1 MMFAVPAESYELD
14 PEIERTLELLLI
26 LHADHEQ
33 NCSTSTVRVVGSSMA
48 NVYASVASGIL
59 ALWGPLHGGANQQV
73 VFESLLLVL
82 PIIIPMFT
90 VLTTSNPSDFIA
102 AFLAYLVIGTVVSLS
117 RVVIGA
123 GVGAFGKVL
132 YFFFAYMMALMVYAG
147 CVAGAI
153 TGETFSLLLAF
164 DQIAGIA
171 TYLGYEGHPIELPLI
186 EYVKLGMAF
195 AIPGITFSALAA
207 QVRLSEV
214 RDNPGAESKMVSSLR
229 SSVALLTLG
238 SAILLL
244 PVYIISIAIVNFAPY
259 LVTIIPPVLVMGF
272 ILLVL
277 YFVERD

>member
-1 MMFAVPAESYELD
+1 MLPLRELRTYISALSIAPIAVMIANPVVLNAFVSYLSS
-14 PEIERTLELLLI
+14 IAFFSAFGLIAVYLMLKQIGFIKTLG
-26 LHADHEQ
+26 Q
-33 NCSTSTVRVVGSSMA
+33 
-48 NVYASVASGIL
+48 
-59 ALWGPLHGGANQQV
+59 NQQV
-73 VFESLLLVL
+73 FFESLLLVL

-90 VLTTSNPSDFIA
+90 VLTTQNPSDFIA

-117 RVVIGA
+117 RVVVGA

-244 PVYIISIAIVNFAPY
+244 PVYIISIALVNFAPY

-272 ILLVL
+272 ILLLL

>member
-1 MMFAVPAESYELD
+1 MLPLRELRTYISALSIAPIAVMIANPVVLNAFVSYLSS
-14 PEIERTLELLLI
+14 IAFFSAFGLI
-26 LHADHEQ
+26 A
-33 NCSTSTVRVVGSSMA
+33 
-48 NVYASVASGIL
+48 VYLMLKQIGFIKSL
-59 ALWGPLHGGANQQV
+59 GPNQQV
-73 VFESLLLVL
+73 FFESLLLVL

-90 VLTTSNPSDFIA
+90 VLTTQNPADFIA

-117 RVVIGA
+117 RVVVGA

-147 CVAGAI
+147 CVAGQM

-171 TYLGYEGHPIELPLI
+171 TYLGYEGYPIELPLI
-186 EYVKLGMAF
+186 EYVRLGMAF

-214 RDNPGAESKMVSSLR
+214 RDNPGGESKMVSSLR

-238 SAILLL
+238 STLLL
-244 PVYIISIAIVNFAPY
+244 IPVYLVSLAIYNFAPY
-259 LVTIIPPVLVMGF
+259 LVTILPPVLVLGF
-272 ILLVL
+272 LLLSL
-277 YFVERD
+277 YFVERE

>member
-1 MMFAVPAESYELD
+1 MLPLRELRTYISALSIAPIAVMIANPVVLNAFVSYLSS
-14 PEIERTLELLLI
+14 IAFFSAFGLI
-26 LHADHEQ
+26 A
-33 NCSTSTVRVVGSSMA
+33 
-48 NVYASVASGIL
+48 VYLMLKQIGFIKSL
-59 ALWGPLHGGANQQV
+59 GPNQQV
-73 VFESLLLVL
+73 FFESLLLVL

-117 RVVIGA
+117 RVVVGA

-244 PVYIISIAIVNFAPY
+244 PVYLISIAIVNFAPY

>member
-1 MMFAVPAESYELD
+1 MLPLRELRTYISALSIAPIAVMIANPVVLNALVSYLSS
-14 PEIERTLELLLI
+14 IAFFSAFGLI
-26 LHADHEQ
+26 A
-33 NCSTSTVRVVGSSMA
+33 
-48 NVYASVASGIL
+48 VYLMLKQIGFIKSL
-59 ALWGPLHGGANQQV
+59 GPNQQV
-73 VFESLLLVL
+73 FFESLLLVL

-117 RVVIGA
+117 RVVVGA

-244 PVYIISIAIVNFAPY
+244 PVYLISIAIVNFAPY

>member
-1 MMFAVPAESYELD
+1 MLPLRELRTYISALSIAPIAVMIANPVVLNAFVSYLSS
-14 PEIERTLELLLI
+14 IAFFSAFGLI
-26 LHADHEQ
+26 A
-33 NCSTSTVRVVGSSMA
+33 
-48 NVYASVASGIL
+48 VYLMLKQIGFIKSL
-59 ALWGPLHGGANQQV
+59 GPNQQV
-73 VFESLLLVL
+73 FFESLLLVL

-186 EYVKLGMAF
+186 EYVRLGMAF

-244 PVYIISIAIVNFAPY
+244 PVYLISIAIVNFAPY

>member
-1 MMFAVPAESYELD
+1 MLPLRELRTYISALSIVPIAVMIANPVVLNAFVSYLSS
-14 PEIERTLELLLI
+14 IAFFSAFGLIAVYLLLKQI
-26 LHADHEQ
+26 GFIKSL
-33 NCSTSTVRVVGSSMA
+33 
-48 NVYASVASGIL
+48 
-59 ALWGPLHGGANQQV
+59 GPNQQV
-73 VFESLLLVL
+73 LFESLLLVL

-117 RVVIGA
+117 RVVVGA

-186 EYVKLGMAF
+186 EYVKLGMAL

-272 ILLVL
+272 ILLLL

>member
-1 MMFAVPAESYELD
+1 MLPLRELRTYISALSIAPIAVMIANPVVLNAFVSYLSS
-14 PEIERTLELLLI
+14 IAFFSAFGLI
-26 LHADHEQ
+26 A
-33 NCSTSTVRVVGSSMA
+33 
-48 NVYASVASGIL
+48 VYLMLKQIGFIKSL
-59 ALWGPLHGGANQQV
+59 GPNQQV

>member
-1 MMFAVPAESYELD
+1 MLPLRELRTYISALSIAPIAVMIANPVVLNAFVSYLSS
-14 PEIERTLELLLI
+14 IAFFSAFGLI
-26 LHADHEQ
+26 A
-33 NCSTSTVRVVGSSMA
+33 
-48 NVYASVASGIL
+48 VYLMLKQIGFIKSL
-59 ALWGPLHGGANQQV
+59 GPNQQV
-73 VFESLLLVL
+73 FFESLLLVL

-90 VLTTSNPSDFIA
+90 VLTTQNPSDFIA

-171 TYLGYEGHPIELPLI
+171 TYLGYQGHPIELPLI
-186 EYVKLGMAF
+186 EYVRLGMAF

-238 SAILLL
+238 SAVLLL
-244 PVYIISIAIVNFAPY
+244 PVYLISIAIVNFAPY

>member
-1 MMFAVPAESYELD
+1 MLPLRELRTYISAFSIAPIAVMIVNPVVLNAFVSYLSS
-14 PEIERTLELLLI
+14 IAFFSAFGLIAIYLFLKQIGFIKTLG
-26 LHADHEQ
+26 Q
-33 NCSTSTVRVVGSSMA
+33 
-48 NVYASVASGIL
+48 
-59 ALWGPLHGGANQQV
+59 NQQV
-73 VFESLLLVL
+73 FFESLLLVL

-117 RVVIGA
+117 RVVVGT

-132 YFFFAYMMALMVYAG
+132 YFFFAYMMALMIYAG
-147 CVAGAI
+147 CVAGSI

-272 ILLVL
+272 ILLLL

>member
-1 MMFAVPAESYELD
+1 MLPLRELRTYISALSIIPIAVMIANPVVVTAFTSYLSS
-14 PEIERTLELLLI
+14 IAFFSAFGLIFVYLLLKQI
-26 LHADHEQ
+26 GFNKSL
-33 NCSTSTVRVVGSSMA
+33 
-48 NVYASVASGIL
+48 
-59 ALWGPLHGGANQQV
+59 GPNQQV
-73 VFESLLLVL
+73 FFESLLLVL

-90 VLTTSNPSDFIA
+90 VLTTGNPSDFIA
-102 AFLAYLVIGTVVSLS
+102 AFLAYLVIGTIVSLS

-171 TYLGYEGHPIELPLI
+171 TYLGYQGHPIELPLI
-186 EYVKLGMAF
+186 EYVRLGMAF

-214 RDNPGAESKMVSSLR
+214 RDNPGGESKMVSSLR

-238 SAILLL
+238 SALLLL
-244 PVYIISIAIVNFAPY
+244 PVYLISIAMYNFAPY
-259 LVTIIPPVLVMGF
+259 LVTILPPVLVMGF
-272 ILLVL
+272 ILLSL
-277 YFVERD
+277 YFVERE

>member
-1 MMFAVPAESYELD
+1 MLPLRELRTYISALSIAPIAVMIVNPVVLNAFVSYLSS
-14 PEIERTLELLLI
+14 IAFFSAFGLIAIYLFLKQIGFIKTLG
-26 LHADHEQ
+26 Q
-33 NCSTSTVRVVGSSMA
+33 
-48 NVYASVASGIL
+48 
-59 ALWGPLHGGANQQV
+59 NQQV
-73 VFESLLLVL
+73 FFESLLLVL

-117 RVVIGA
+117 RVVVGT

-132 YFFFAYMMALMVYAG
+132 YFFFAYMMALMIYAG
-147 CVAGAI
+147 CVAGSI

-272 ILLVL
+272 ILLLL

>member
-1 MMFAVPAESYELD
+1 MLPLRELRTYVSALSVLPIAVMIANPVVLASFVSYLSS
-14 PEIERTLELLLI
+14 IAFFSAFGLIAVYLLLKQI
-26 LHADHEQ
+26 GFIKSL
-33 NCSTSTVRVVGSSMA
+33 
-48 NVYASVASGIL
+48 
-59 ALWGPLHGGANQQV
+59 GPNQQV
-73 VFESLLLVL
+73 FFESLLLVL

-90 VLTTSNPSDFIA
+90 VLTTGNPVDFIA

-117 RVVIGA
+117 RVVIGS

-147 CVAGAI
+147 CVAGQI

-186 EYVKLGMAF
+186 EYVRLGMAF

-214 RDNPGAESKMVSSLR
+214 RDNPGGESKMVSSLR

-238 SAILLL
+238 STLLL
-244 PVYIISIAIVNFAPY
+244 IPVYLVSIAIYNFAPY
-259 LVTIIPPVLVMGF
+259 LVTIIPPVLVLGF
-272 ILLVL
+272 LLLSL
-277 YFVERD
+277 YFVERDD

>member
-1 MMFAVPAESYELD
+1 MLPLRELRTYISALSIAPIAVMIANPVVLNAFVSYLSS
-14 PEIERTLELLLI
+14 IAFFSAFGLI
-26 LHADHEQ
+26 A
-33 NCSTSTVRVVGSSMA
+33 
-48 NVYASVASGIL
+48 VYLMLKQIGFIKSL
-59 ALWGPLHGGANQQV
+59 GANQQV

-272 ILLVL
+272 ILLLL

>member
-1 MMFAVPAESYELD
+1 MLPLRELRTYISALSIAPIAVMIANPVVLNAFVSYLSS
-14 PEIERTLELLLI
+14 IAFFTAFGLI
-26 LHADHEQ
+26 A
-33 NCSTSTVRVVGSSMA
+33 
-48 NVYASVASGIL
+48 VYLFLKQIGFIKSL
-59 ALWGPLHGGANQQV
+59 GANQQV

-90 VLTTSNPSDFIA
+90 VLTTQNPSDFIA

>member
-1 MMFAVPAESYELD
+1 MLPLRELRTYISALSIAPIAVMIANPVVLNALVSYLSS
-14 PEIERTLELLLI
+14 IAFFSAFGLI
-26 LHADHEQ
+26 A
-33 NCSTSTVRVVGSSMA
+33 
-48 NVYASVASGIL
+48 VYLMLKQIGFIKSL
-59 ALWGPLHGGANQQV
+59 GPNQQV
-73 VFESLLLVL
+73 FFESLLLVL

-272 ILLVL
+272 ILLLL

>member
-1 MMFAVPAESYELD
+1 MLPLRELRTYISALSIAPIAVMIANPVVLNAFVSYLSS
-14 PEIERTLELLLI
+14 IAFFSAFGLI
-26 LHADHEQ
+26 A
-33 NCSTSTVRVVGSSMA
+33 
-48 NVYASVASGIL
+48 VYLMLKQIGFIKSL
-59 ALWGPLHGGANQQV
+59 GANQQV
-73 VFESLLLVL
+73 FFESLLLVL

-90 VLTTSNPSDFIA
+90 VLTTQNPADFIA

-117 RVVIGA
+117 RVVVGA

-186 EYVKLGMAF
+186 EYVRLGMAF

-244 PVYIISIAIVNFAPY
+244 PVYLISIAIVNFAPY

>member
-1 MMFAVPAESYELD
+1 MLPLRELRTYVSALSVLPIAVMIANPVVITAFASYLSS
-14 PEIERTLELLLI
+14 IAFFSAFGLIFVYLLLKQI
-26 LHADHEQ
+26 GFIKSL
-33 NCSTSTVRVVGSSMA
+33 
-48 NVYASVASGIL
+48 
-59 ALWGPLHGGANQQV
+59 GPNQQV
-73 VFESLLLVL
+73 LFESLLLVL

-90 VLTTSNPSDFIA
+90 VLTTGNPADFIA

-147 CVAGAI
+147 CVAGQI

-171 TYLGYEGHPIELPLI
+171 TYLGYEGYPIELPLI
-186 EYVKLGMAF
+186 EYERLGMAF

-214 RDNPGAESKMVSSLR
+214 RDNPGGESKMVSSLR

-238 SAILLL
+238 SALLL
-244 PVYIISIAIVNFAPY
+244 IPVYAVSIAIYNFAPY
-259 LVTIIPPVLVMGF
+259 LVTIIPPVLVLGF
-272 ILLVL
+272 LLLSL

>member
-1 MMFAVPAESYELD
+1 MLPLRELRTYISALSIAPIAVMIANPVVLNAFVSYLSS
-14 PEIERTLELLLI
+14 IAFFSAFGLIAVYLMLKQIGFIKTLG
-26 LHADHEQ
+26 Q
-33 NCSTSTVRVVGSSMA
+33 
-48 NVYASVASGIL
+48 
-59 ALWGPLHGGANQQV
+59 NQQV
-73 VFESLLLVL
+73 FFESLLLVL

-117 RVVIGA
+117 RVVVGA

-132 YFFFAYMMALMVYAG
+132 YFFFAYMMALMIYAG
-147 CVAGAI
+147 CVAGSI

-244 PVYIISIAIVNFAPY
+244 PVYIISIALVNFAPY

-272 ILLVL
+272 ILLLL

>member
-1 MMFAVPAESYELD
+1 MLPLRELRTYISAFSIAPIAVMIANPVVLNAFVSYLSS
-14 PEIERTLELLLI
+14 IAFFSAFGLIAIYLFLKQIGFIKTL
-26 LHADHEQ
+26 
-33 NCSTSTVRVVGSSMA
+33 
-48 NVYASVASGIL
+48 
-59 ALWGPLHGGANQQV
+59 GPNQQV
-73 VFESLLLVL
+73 FFESLLLVL

-117 RVVIGA
+117 RVVVGT

-132 YFFFAYMMALMVYAG
+132 YFFFAYMMALMIYAG
-147 CVAGAI
+147 CVAGSI

-244 PVYIISIAIVNFAPY
+244 PVYIISIALVNFAPY

-272 ILLVL
+272 ILLLL

>member
-1 MMFAVPAESYELD
+1 MLPLRELRTYISALSIAPIAVMIANPVVLNAFVSYLSS
-14 PEIERTLELLLI
+14 IAFFSAFGLIAVYLMLKQIGFIKTLG
-26 LHADHEQ
+26 Q
-33 NCSTSTVRVVGSSMA
+33 
-48 NVYASVASGIL
+48 
-59 ALWGPLHGGANQQV
+59 NQQV
-73 VFESLLLVL
+73 FFESLLLVL

-90 VLTTSNPSDFIA
+90 VLTTQNPSDFIA

-117 RVVIGA
+117 RVVVGA

-147 CVAGAI
+147 CVAGSI

-244 PVYIISIAIVNFAPY
+244 PVYIISIALVNFAPY

-272 ILLVL
+272 ILLLL

>member
-1 MMFAVPAESYELD
+1 MLPLRELRTYISALSIAPIAVMIANPVVLNAFVSYLSS
-14 PEIERTLELLLI
+14 IAFFTAFGLI
-26 LHADHEQ
+26 A
-33 NCSTSTVRVVGSSMA
+33 
-48 NVYASVASGIL
+48 VYLFLKQIGFIKSL
-59 ALWGPLHGGANQQV
+59 GANQQV
-73 VFESLLLVL
+73 FFESLLLVL

-90 VLTTSNPSDFIA
+90 VLTTSNPADFIA

-117 RVVIGA
+117 RVVIGS

-147 CVAGAI
+147 CVAGSI

-186 EYVKLGMAF
+186 EYVRLGMAF

-244 PVYIISIAIVNFAPY
+244 PVYLIAIAIVNFAPY

-272 ILLVL
+272 ILLLL

>member
-1 MMFAVPAESYELD
+1 MLPLRELRTYISAFSIAPIAVMIANPVVLNAFVSYLSS
-14 PEIERTLELLLI
+14 IAFFSAFGLIAIYLFLKQIGFIKTLG
-26 LHADHEQ
+26 Q
-33 NCSTSTVRVVGSSMA
+33 
-48 NVYASVASGIL
+48 
-59 ALWGPLHGGANQQV
+59 NQQV
-73 VFESLLLVL
+73 FFESLLLVL

-90 VLTTSNPSDFIA
+90 VLTTQNPSDFIA

-117 RVVIGA
+117 RVVVGA

-272 ILLVL
+272 ILLLL

>member
-1 MMFAVPAESYELD
+1 MLPLRELRTYISALSIAPIAVMIANPVVLNAFVSYLSS
-14 PEIERTLELLLI
+14 IAFFSAFGLIAVYLMLKQIGFIKTLG
-26 LHADHEQ
+26 Q
-33 NCSTSTVRVVGSSMA
+33 
-48 NVYASVASGIL
+48 
-59 ALWGPLHGGANQQV
+59 NQQV
-73 VFESLLLVL
+73 FFESLLLVL

-90 VLTTSNPSDFIA
+90 VLTTQNPSDFIA

-117 RVVIGA
+117 RVVVGA

-272 ILLVL
+272 ILLLL

>member
-1 MMFAVPAESYELD
+1 MLPLRELRTYISAFSIAPIAVMIANPVVLNAFVSYLSS
-14 PEIERTLELLLI
+14 IAFFSAFGLIAIYLFLKQIGFIKTLG
-26 LHADHEQ
+26 Q
-33 NCSTSTVRVVGSSMA
+33 
-48 NVYASVASGIL
+48 
-59 ALWGPLHGGANQQV
+59 NQQV
-73 VFESLLLVL
+73 FFESLLLVL

-117 RVVIGA
+117 RVVVGA

-132 YFFFAYMMALMVYAG
+132 YFFFAYMMALMIYAG
-147 CVAGAI
+147 CVAGSI

-244 PVYIISIAIVNFAPY
+244 PVYIISIALVNFAPY

-272 ILLVL
+272 ILLLL

>member
-1 MMFAVPAESYELD
+1 MLPLRELRTYISAFSIAPIAVMIANPVVLNAFVSYLSS
-14 PEIERTLELLLI
+14 IAFFSAFGLIAIYLFLKQIGFIKTLG
-26 LHADHEQ
+26 Q
-33 NCSTSTVRVVGSSMA
+33 
-48 NVYASVASGIL
+48 
-59 ALWGPLHGGANQQV
+59 NQQV
-73 VFESLLLVL
+73 FFESLLLVL

-117 RVVIGA
+117 RVVVGT

-132 YFFFAYMMALMVYAG
+132 YFFFAYMMALMIYAG
-147 CVAGAI
+147 CVAGSI

-244 PVYIISIAIVNFAPY
+244 PVYIISIALVNFAPY

-272 ILLVL
+272 ILLLL

>member
-1 MMFAVPAESYELD
+1 MLPLRELRTYISALSIAPIAVMIANPVVLNAFVSYLSS
-14 PEIERTLELLLI
+14 IAFFSAFGLIAVYLMLKQIGFIKTLG
-26 LHADHEQ
+26 Q
-33 NCSTSTVRVVGSSMA
+33 
-48 NVYASVASGIL
+48 
-59 ALWGPLHGGANQQV
+59 NQQV
-73 VFESLLLVL
+73 FFESLLLVL

-117 RVVIGA
+117 RVVVGA

-132 YFFFAYMMALMVYAG
+132 YFFFAYMMALMIYAG
-147 CVAGAI
+147 CVAGSI

-272 ILLVL
+272 ILLLL

>member
-1 MMFAVPAESYELD
+1 M
-14 PEIERTLELLLI
+14 I
-26 LHADHEQ
+26 
-33 NCSTSTVRVVGSSMA
+33 
-48 NVYASVASGIL
+48 
-59 ALWGPLHGGANQQV
+59 
-73 VFESLLLVL
+73 
-82 PIIIPMFT
+82 
-90 VLTTSNPSDFIA
+90 LTTSNPSDFIA

-117 RVVIGA
+117 RVVVGT

-132 YFFFAYMMALMVYAG
+132 YFFFAYMMALMIYAG
-147 CVAGAI
+147 CVAGSI

-272 ILLVL
+272 ILLLL

>member
-1 MMFAVPAESYELD
+1 MLPLRELRTYISALSIAPIAVMIANPVVLNAFVSYLSS
-14 PEIERTLELLLI
+14 IAFFSAFGLI
-26 LHADHEQ
+26 A
-33 NCSTSTVRVVGSSMA
+33 
-48 NVYASVASGIL
+48 VYLMLKQIGFIKSL
-59 ALWGPLHGGANQQV
+59 GANQQV
-73 VFESLLLVL
+73 FFESLLLVL

-90 VLTTSNPSDFIA
+90 VLTTQNPADFIA

-117 RVVIGA
+117 RVVVGA

-153 TGETFSLLLAF
+153 TGEIFSLLLAF

-186 EYVKLGMAF
+186 EYVRLGMAF

-244 PVYIISIAIVNFAPY
+244 PVYLISIAIVNFAPY

>member
-1 MMFAVPAESYELD
+1 MLPLRELRTYISALSIAPIAVMIANPVVLNAFVSYLSS
-14 PEIERTLELLLI
+14 IAFFSAFGLIAVYLMLKQIGFIKTL
-26 LHADHEQ
+26 
-33 NCSTSTVRVVGSSMA
+33 
-48 NVYASVASGIL
+48 
-59 ALWGPLHGGANQQV
+59 GPNQQV
-73 VFESLLLVL
+73 FFESLLLVL

-132 YFFFAYMMALMVYAG
+132 YFFFAYMMALMIYAG
-147 CVAGAI
+147 CVAGSI

-244 PVYIISIAIVNFAPY
+244 PVYLIAIAIVNFAPY

-272 ILLVL
+272 ILLLL

>member
-1 MMFAVPAESYELD
+1 MLPLRELRTYISALSIAPIAVMIANPVVLNAFVSYLSS
-14 PEIERTLELLLI
+14 IAFFSAFGLIAVYLMLKQIGFIKTLG
-26 LHADHEQ
+26 Q
-33 NCSTSTVRVVGSSMA
+33 
-48 NVYASVASGIL
+48 
-59 ALWGPLHGGANQQV
+59 NQQV
-73 VFESLLLVL
+73 FFESLLLVL

-90 VLTTSNPSDFIA
+90 VLTTQNPSDFIA

>member
-1 MMFAVPAESYELD
+1 MLPLRELRTYISALSIAPIAVMIANPVVLNAFVSYLSS
-14 PEIERTLELLLI
+14 IAFFTAFGLI
-26 LHADHEQ
+26 A
-33 NCSTSTVRVVGSSMA
+33 
-48 NVYASVASGIL
+48 VYLFLKQIGFIKSL
-59 ALWGPLHGGANQQV
+59 GANQQV
-73 VFESLLLVL
+73 LFESLLLVL

-90 VLTTSNPSDFIA
+90 VLTTSNPADFIA

-117 RVVIGA
+117 RVVIGS

-147 CVAGAI
+147 CVAGSI

-186 EYVKLGMAF
+186 EYVRLGMAF

-244 PVYIISIAIVNFAPY
+244 PVYLIAIAIVNFAPY

-272 ILLVL
+272 ILLLL

>member
-1 MMFAVPAESYELD
+1 MLPLRELRTYISAFSIAPIAVMIANPVVLNAFVSYLSS
-14 PEIERTLELLLI
+14 IAFFSAFGLI
-26 LHADHEQ
+26 A
-33 NCSTSTVRVVGSSMA
+33 
-48 NVYASVASGIL
+48 VYLMLKQIGFIKSL
-59 ALWGPLHGGANQQV
+59 GANQQV

>member
-1 MMFAVPAESYELD
+1 MLPLRELRTYISALSIAPIAVMIANPVVLNAFVSYLSS
-14 PEIERTLELLLI
+14 IAFFSAFGLIAVYLLLKQI
-26 LHADHEQ
+26 GFIKSL
-33 NCSTSTVRVVGSSMA
+33 
-48 NVYASVASGIL
+48 
-59 ALWGPLHGGANQQV
+59 GPNQQV

>member
-1 MMFAVPAESYELD
+1 MLPLRELRTYISALSIAPIAVMIANPVVLNAFVSYLSS
-14 PEIERTLELLLI
+14 IAFFSAFGLI
-26 LHADHEQ
+26 A
-33 NCSTSTVRVVGSSMA
+33 
-48 NVYASVASGIL
+48 VYLMLKQIGFIKSL
-59 ALWGPLHGGANQQV
+59 GANQQV

-90 VLTTSNPSDFIA
+90 VLTTQNPSDFIA